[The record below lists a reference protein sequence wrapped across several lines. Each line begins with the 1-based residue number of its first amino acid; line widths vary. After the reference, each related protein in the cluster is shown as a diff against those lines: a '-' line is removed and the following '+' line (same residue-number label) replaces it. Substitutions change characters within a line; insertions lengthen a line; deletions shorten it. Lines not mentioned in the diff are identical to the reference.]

1 MVVLMDNDIVEY
13 RESDKAL
20 KNLEIMS
27 IDALN
32 EYIADLE
39 EEIRRVRAVISEKE
53 AARNVAEKAFKI

>member
-1 MVVLMDNDIVEY
+1 MDNDIMEHKG
-13 RESDKAL
+13 SDKAL

-32 EYIADLE
+32 EYIADLD

-53 AARNVAEKAFKI
+53 AALHLAWLYYP